1 MATILNVYK
10 PTAEDRKLVDEFRN
24 NPNGHHS
31 KDLQRLLNLFRGED
45 IEGKYVVLC
54 NKPFK
59 EWELG
64 QTTGIG
70 KPMKRLGLKFNN
82 MADAE
87 WEVFKRRWQRH
98 TGEKLT

>member
-1 MATILNVYK
+1 MGTLLNVYK
-10 PTAEDRKLVDEFRN
+10 PTAGDRKLAEEFRN

-31 KDLQRLLNLFRGED
+31 KDLQRLLHVFRGAD

-70 KPMKRLGLKFNN
+70 KPMKRLGVKYTNLK
-82 MADAE
+82 DAE
-87 WEVFKRRWQRH
+87 WDVFKRRWKQH
-98 TGEKLT
+98 TGEKLK